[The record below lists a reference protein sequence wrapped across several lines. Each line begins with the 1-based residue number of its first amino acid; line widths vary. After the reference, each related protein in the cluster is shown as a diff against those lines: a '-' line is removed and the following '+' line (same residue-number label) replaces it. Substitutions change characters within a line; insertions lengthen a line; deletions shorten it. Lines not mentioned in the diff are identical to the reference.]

1 MARTTDKLK
10 SFESNYEKLEDLV
23 KQLESPDLTLKE
35 SLDLFEQ
42 AIKLSK
48 QCEGA
53 LEYAK
58 QRAQALAD
66 IAVSETM
73 EEPQSK
79 PKQKADVMPEEGTL
93 DL

>member
-1 MARTTDKLK
+1 MARTNDKLK
-10 SFESNYEKLEDLV
+10 DFEGNYEKLEELV
-23 KQLESPDLTLKE
+23 KALESPELTLKE

-42 AIKLSK
+42 AIKFSK
-48 QCEGA
+48 QCESA

-66 IAVSETM
+66 IAAGDTADKDVTDLTKDDS
-73 EEPQSK
+73 
-79 PKQKADVMPEEGTL
+79 PKEGTL

>member
-1 MARTTDKLK
+1 MTRTNDKLK
-10 SFESNYEKLEDLV
+10 DFESNYEKLENLV
-23 KQLESPDLTLKE
+23 KQLESPELTLKE

-66 IAVSETM
+66 IAAGDC
-73 EEPQSK
+73 
-79 PKQKADVMPEEGTL
+79 ADEIPAPADEDDHAPEEGTL